1 MRQRDPRFDNQT
13 RHQDKPDPLHDKSA
27 KKKKPPRYKPAD
39 FTYDPE
45 ARTCICPAGQPL
57 YRHGDCVI
65 NRKSAVRFE
74 GAKGI
79 CSPCTQRER
88 CLRTPRETVTRQ
100 VAFFDDKS
108 ATDADR
114 VVQQMK
120 QRIDSDEGKLLYGQ
134 RFATVEPV
142 FGNIRANKRS
152 NRFTYRGR
160 RKVNGQWL
168 LFCLV
173 HNIEKLAN
181 DGIPV

>member
-1 MRQRDPRFDNQT
+1 MRRYERGHVKRRGDILYFNVQQFTQ
-13 RHQDKPDPLHDKSA
+13 A
-27 KKKKPPRYKPAD
+27 KR
-39 FTYDPE
+39 
-45 ARTCICPAGQPL
+45 CG
-57 YRHGDCVI
+57 
-65 NRKSAVRFE
+65 FE

-88 CLRTPRETVTRQ
+88 CLRTPQETVTRQ

-160 RKVNGQWL
+160 RKINGQWL